1 MTSNQDSLPVPSLAC
16 NDGNNI
22 PQLGFGVFQ
31 VSPEDTTDAVLHALR
46 AGYRL
51 IDTAAM
57 YGNEAEV
64 AEAIASS
71 GLERSEV
78 FITTKIWNDDHGRD
92 RTMRAFEGSL
102 ERLSSQWMDL
112 YLIHWPAPA
121 QGRYVETWQTMCELR
136 DEGRARSIGVSNF
149 LPEHIERIID
159 ATGVTPAVNQVELH
173 PRLQQREL
181 RAFHAEHQ
189 IVTESWS
196 PLGRGTILDDPVVK
210 GVAAQTGRTAAQ
222 VLLRWN
228 VQIGCVVIPRSVRP
242 ARIEENSQ
250 IFDFELDQEQ
260 MDAIARLDRQHR
272 IGPDPARFG

>member
-1 MTSNQDSLPVPSLAC
+1 MTSNQNALPVPSLEC
-16 NDGNNI
+16 NDGNHI

-31 VSPEDTTDAVLHALR
+31 VPPEDTAAAVVHALHT
-46 AGYRL
+46 GYRL

-64 AEAIASS
+64 AQAIASS

-78 FITTKIWNDDHGRD
+78 FITTKVWNDDHGRD
-92 RTMRAFEGSL
+92 RTRRAFERSL
-102 ERLSSQWMDL
+102 ERLSSDWVDL

-121 QGRYVETWQTMCELR
+121 QDTYVETWQAMCEFR
-136 DEGRARSIGVSNF
+136 EEGRARSIRVSNF
-149 LPEHIERIID
+149 LPEQIERIIN
-159 ATGVTPAVNQVELH
+159 ATEVAPAVNQVELH

-196 PLGRGTILDDPVVK
+196 PLGRGAILDDPVVK
-210 GVAAQTGRTAAQ
+210 DVAAQTERTPAQ

-228 VQIGCVVIPRSVRP
+228 VQLGCVVIPRSVRP
-242 ARIEENSQ
+242 ERIEENAH

-260 MDAIARLDRQHR
+260 MDVIARLDREQR